1 MELEGRGERI
11 LRTAGELLV
20 AWGYR
25 RVTIEEIA
33 RRAGVGKGTVYL
45 HWKTKDALL
54 LAVVLDSKQDALER
68 QLARMRAD
76 PLEVLPSAVMSR
88 YYCDALESPV
98 LRAVHTDDSG
108 VLGRLGDIAAVEL
121 AELVAHGDR
130 ALDRHLGALRAC
142 GLVRDDMALAD
153 QRYTLI
159 AILVGFFMADTYL
172 DSRAPAVTEPR
183 ARLLAHTVQAALE
196 TPAGPTATPDGLPDA
211 DRVREAAAR
220 AAPGIIAVYEH
231 IAQLSAEEMR
241 RQLRP

>member
-1 MELEGRGERI
+1 MERDGRGVRI
-11 LRTAGELLV
+11 LRAAGELLV

-54 LAVVLDSKQDALER
+54 LAVVLDSKQGAMER

-76 PLEVLPSAVMSR
+76 PLEVLPSAVASS
-88 YYCDALESPV
+88 YYLDALDDPV

-108 VLGRLGDIAAVEL
+108 ILGRLDEIAAVEL
-121 AELVAHGDR
+121 AELVAHGDQ
-130 ALDRHLGALRAC
+130 ALCRHLGALRAC
-142 GLVRDDMALAD
+142 GLVRDDMSVTD
-153 QRYTLI
+153 QRYTLM
-159 AILVGFFMADTYL
+159 AVLTGFFTTEALL
-172 DSRAPAVTEPR
+172 DGRAPATTEPR
-183 ARLLAHTVQAALE
+183 ARLLARTVQAALE
-196 TPAGPTATPDGLPDA
+196 TPAGPATAPDGRPGA
-211 DRVREAAAR
+211 DRVREAAAL
-220 AAPGIIAVYEH
+220 AAPGIITLYEH